1 MRNATTTRAV
11 AALFSSM
18 LIWGFSFLAIK
29 DVIAVVPVSSLLFLR
44 FTLAALLLGG
54 LAGARGLLRLP
65 KRDLAVLA
73 GLSLLSPVGYF
84 LFETYGVAYTQP
96 SHVSILIA
104 TIPIVVYLIA
114 LIRRQERWGA
124 RKALGIALAYGGI
137 LLIVGS
143 SQSEAGASLFGDLLV
158 LGAVFCAALR
168 TSLVKDV
175 LRRVRP
181 IQLTFYQ
188 FLFSLVVFAPLAAA
202 DGTAWAADVTA
213 VHILEIL
220 FLGVFCSAI
229 AFLAMHYALVHL
241 SVTQVA
247 VSANI
252 VPVITLLAEIS
263 ILGVRLTLAKAVGTA
278 ITIAGVAFIQLQGV
292 ARGGPGEEAVR

>member
-1 MRNATTTRAV
+1 MTNTTRTRAAV
-11 AALFSSM
+11 ALFSAM

-29 DVIAVVPVSSLLFLR
+29 DVVAVVPVSSLLFLR
-44 FTLAALLLGG
+44 FALAAVLLGAV
-54 LAGARGLLRLP
+54 AGARGLLRLP

-73 GLSLLSPVGYF
+73 GLTLLSPVGYF

-104 TIPIVVYLIA
+104 TIPIAVYLIA
-114 LIRRQERWGA
+114 LVRGQERWGS
-124 RKALGIALAYGGI
+124 RKAIGIAVAYGGI

-143 SQSEAGASLFGDLLV
+143 SQQEAGASLLGDLLV
-158 LGAVFCAALR
+158 LGAVLCAAFR

-175 LRRVRP
+175 LRRVLP

-202 DGTAWAADVTA
+202 DGTGWIANLTA
-213 VHILEIL
+213 IHGLEIL

-229 AFLAMHYALVHL
+229 AFLAMHYALAHL

-252 VPVITLLAEIS
+252 VPIITLLAEIA
-263 ILGVRLTLAKAVGTA
+263 ILGVALSPAKGIGTA
-278 ITIAGVAFIQLQGV
+278 ITIAGVAFIQIQGV
-292 ARGGPGEEAVR
+292 SRGHPRGGEPR